1 MTGKP
6 AFDHD
11 ALKQLSG
18 DLGLAPNGWT
28 EAGHDYRR

>member
-1 MTGKP
+1 MKP

-18 DLGLAPNGWT
+18 DLGLAPQWLDG
-28 EAGHDYRR
+28 GRS